1 MKITELNLR
10 QMIRAA
16 LTESQ
21 EEQVPVSEFS
31 PPDRP
36 LHLYVALP
44 DDSNYETLSPHF
56 SADAFGHGAYLH
68 GHDIL
73 LVDGG
78 AGLTPDQLKAVE
90 AHEAAHAILG
100 HQQFRNEQ
108 FEKEA
113 DELAIEMLQAKGYN
127 SSAQLLIDRLNLLVP
142 TEKTIKEV
150 CGAMS
155 ADVEDALATAQL
167 AHLGQTRK
175 SGESYISHPM
185 AVAELVFKYY
195 NDDYLCA
202 AALMH
207 DALEDALPQGNVES
221 QDEMSSLIAGSFGDP
236 QEGERILAIVQSLTH
251 ERWTPYVDYVLGLGD
266 NIPAL
271 RIKLSDMMHNL
282 SSSPSP
288 RQLAKYANAVDALES
303 EFGSP
308 PPGISLTHWRDLKDV
323 LGDLQT
329 ESLARQYIRE
339 LLEANEYEWN
349 KSSKK
354 NMLLDK
360 EGMPQ
365 SDKDEQ
371 EEYLKSM
378 EMME

>member
-1 MKITELNLR
+1 
-10 QMIRAA
+10 MISTA
-16 LTESQ
+16 LHEVQ
-21 EEQVPVSEFS
+21 EEQAPVSEFS

-36 LHLYVALP
+36 LYLYIALP

-73 LVDGG
+73 LIDGG
-78 AGLTPDQLKAVE
+78 AGLTTDQLKAVE

-113 DELAIEMLQAKGYN
+113 DELAIEMLQTKGYDN
-127 SSAQLLIDRLNLLVP
+127 SAQLLISRLDSF
-142 TEKTIKEV
+142 TSAEETIKEV
-150 CGAMS
+150 CGAIS
-155 ADVEDALATAQL
+155 ADIEDALATAQL
-167 AHLGQTRK
+167 AHLGQTRT
-175 SGESYISHPM
+175 SGESYLSHPM

-195 NDDYLCA
+195 NDDQLCA

-221 QDEMSSLIAGSFGDP
+221 QDEISSLIAGSFGDP
-236 QEGERILAIVQSLTH
+236 QKGAKILAIVQSLTH
-251 ERWTPYVDYVLGLGD
+251 EKWTPYVDYVLGLAD

-282 SSSPSP
+282 SSSPNT
-288 RQLAKYANAVDALES
+288 RQLAKYTNAISALES

-308 PPGISLTHWRDLKDV
+308 PPGISLSHWRDLKDI
-323 LGDLQT
+323 LGSLQT
-329 ESLARQYIRE
+329 ESLARRYIRE

>member
-10 QMIRAA
+10 KMIRTA
-16 LTESQ
+16 LHETQ
-21 EEQVPVSEFS
+21 EEQAPVSEFS
-31 PPDRP
+31 PADRP
-36 LHLYVALP
+36 LYLHVALP
-44 DDSNYETLSPHF
+44 SDSNYKNLSPHF
-56 SADAFGHGAYLH
+56 SADAFGHGVYLH
-68 GHDIL
+68 DHDIL
-73 LVDGG
+73 LIDGG
-78 AGLTPDQLKAVE
+78 AGLSPEQLKAVE

-113 DELAIEMLQAKGYN
+113 DELAVEMLQTKGYD
-127 SSAQLLIDRLNLLVP
+127 SSAQLLIDRLSSLASPN
-142 TEKTIKEV
+142 KTIKEV

-155 ADVEDALATAQL
+155 ADIEDALATAQL
-167 AHLGQTRK
+167 AHLGQTRT
-175 SGESYISHPM
+175 SGESYLSHPM

-195 NDDYLCA
+195 NDDQLCA

-236 QEGERILAIVQSLTH
+236 QEGAKILAIVQSLTH
-251 ERWTPYVDYVLGLGD
+251 ERWTPYVDYVLGLAD

-282 SSSPSP
+282 SSSPST
-288 RQLAKYANAVDALES
+288 RQLAKYTNAVNALES

-308 PPGISLTHWRDLKDV
+308 PPGISLSHWRDLKDI
-323 LGDLQT
+323 LGNLQT
-329 ESLARQYIRE
+329 ESMARRYIRE

>member
-10 QMIRAA
+10 KMISTA
-16 LTESQ
+16 LHEVQ
-21 EEQVPVSEFS
+21 EEQAPVSEFS

-36 LHLYVALP
+36 LYLYIALP

-73 LVDGG
+73 LIDGG
-78 AGLTPDQLKAVE
+78 AGLTTDQLKAVE

-113 DELAIEMLQAKGYN
+113 DELAIEMLQTKGYDN
-127 SSAQLLIDRLNLLVP
+127 SAQLLISRLDSL
-142 TEKTIKEV
+142 TSAEETIKEV
-150 CGAMS
+150 CGAIS
-155 ADVEDALATAQL
+155 ADIEDALATAQL
-167 AHLGQTRK
+167 AHLGQTRT
-175 SGESYISHPM
+175 SGESYLSHPM

-195 NDDYLCA
+195 NDDQLCA

-221 QDEMSSLIAGSFGDP
+221 QDEISSLIAGSFGDP
-236 QEGERILAIVQSLTH
+236 QKGAKILAIVQSLTH
-251 ERWTPYVDYVLGLGD
+251 EKWTPYVDYVLGLAD

-282 SSSPSP
+282 SSSPNT
-288 RQLAKYANAVDALES
+288 RQLAKYTNAISALES

-308 PPGISLTHWRDLKDV
+308 PPGISLSHWRDLKDI
-323 LGDLQT
+323 LGSLQT
-329 ESLARQYIRE
+329 ESLARRYIRE